1 MTAPRSSRLAAFVRA
16 RLSPQDYLGLHLSV
30 GALVLMLAVFVF
42 AQIAE
47 GVMLAQRITRL
58 DVQVSN
64 WFHANATPLGTQ
76 LMLGV
81 THLHSTAGILG
92 LCAALALYWRRRK
105 AWDWG
110 VTLLVSVP
118 LGMLINVAL
127 KDIFQR
133 ARPSFEH
140 PVLTLASYS
149 FPSGHTAGA
158 TLFYGVL
165 AAWLICRAHSWF
177 ARIGIALLASLM
189 VALVALSRVY
199 LGAHYPSDVLAAMAA
214 GGGWLAFS
222 LTAAAT
228 WRRRRRMLQRAEAAS
243 P

>member
-1 MTAPRSSRLAAFVRA
+1 MTAPRASPLGAFVRA
-16 RLSPQDYLGLHLSV
+16 RLSPEDYLGLHLSV
-30 GALVLMLAVFVF
+30 GALFLMLAVFVF
-42 AQIAE
+42 GHIAQDVMMAE
-47 GVMLAQRITRL
+47 RITRV
-58 DVQVSN
+58 DVRVSH

-81 THLHSTAGILG
+81 THLHSTAGILS
-92 LCAALALYWRRRK
+92 LSAALALYWRRRK

-118 LGMLINVAL
+118 LGMLLNVVL

-165 AAWLICRAHSWF
+165 AAWLICRARSWF
-177 ARIGIALLASLM
+177 ARVSIAVLATLM

-199 LGAHYPSDVLAAMAA
+199 LGAHYPSDVLAAMVA

-222 LTAAAT
+222 LTAAGT
-228 WRRRRRMLQRAEAAS
+228 WRRRRRMLQARASTAA
-243 P
+243 

>member
-1 MTAPRSSRLAAFVRA
+1 MVAPRSSPLAAFVRA

-42 AQIAE
+42 AHIAE
-47 GVMLAQRITRL
+47 DVMMAERITRL

-64 WFHANATPLGTQ
+64 WFHVHATPLGSQ

-81 THLHSTAGILG
+81 THLHSTAGILT
-92 LCAALALYWRRRK
+92 LSAVLALCWLRLNAR
-105 AWDWG
+105 DWV

-118 LGMLINVAL
+118 VGMLLNVAL

-133 ARPSFEH
+133 ARPSFEN
-140 PVLTLASYS
+140 PVLTLTSYS

-177 ARIGIALLASLM
+177 ARISIALLATLM

-199 LGAHYPSDVLAAMAA
+199 LGVHYPSDVLAAMVA
-214 GGGWLAFS
+214 GGGWLALS
-222 LTAAAT
+222 LTAVGT
-228 WRRRRRMLQRAEAAS
+228 WRRRRRMAGAR
-243 P
+243 